1 MMDRRQPDDVSA
13 RERLPP
19 TGNLKSSIIHRYV
32 WLTLDKPLDS
42 RIATIANHARG
53 AWAGS
58 GTACIE
64 SMSEE
69 FPVADIVVQCPR
81 TGTPVPTGLK
91 TEWVF
96 LRSLPRVAIPL
107 RCPACGQ
114 THKWQ
119 PHEAWIAPTLQASAA
134 NSAAE
139 TVSAEASQ
147 R

>member
-1 MMDRRQPDDVSA
+1 MMDQRQPDDVSA
-13 RERLPP
+13 RKRIVVTDTLNFELSTAIFGHRRP
-19 TGNLKSSIIHRYV
+19 NL
-32 WLTLDKPLDS
+32 WTPAAQQS
-42 RIATIANHARG
+42 RITPM
-53 AWAGS
+53 AG
-58 GTACIE
+58 GRFNRPAFIE
-64 SMSEE
+64 SKSGE

-119 PHEAWIAPTLQASAA
+119 PHQAWIAPTLQASPAD
-134 NSAAE
+134 SGAE
-139 TVSAEASQ
+139 TANAEASP

>member
-1 MMDRRQPDDVSA
+1 MMDQRQPDDVSA
-13 RERLPP
+13 RKGLPP
-19 TGNLKSSIIHRYV
+19 TGNLKSQVIHRYIC
-32 WLTLDKPLDS
+32 LTVDKPLDS
-42 RIATIANHARG
+42 RIATIANRA
-53 AWAGS
+53 AGC
-58 GTACIE
+58 GPVRQTGLA
-64 SMSEE
+64 SMTEE

-119 PHEAWIAPTLQASAA
+119 PHEAWIAPTLQASPA
-134 NSAAE
+134 NSGVESA
-139 TVSAEASQ
+139 SAEASP

>member
-1 MMDRRQPDDVSA
+1 MMDQRQPDDVKALAGLSPIRISKPA
-13 RERLPP
+13 VIHCHIR
-19 TGNLKSSIIHRYV
+19 SSFRIV
-32 WLTLDKPLDS
+32 WTPASQQLRITLL
-42 RIATIANHARG
+42 
-53 AWAGS
+53 AG
-58 GTACIE
+58 GPVQGPVLIE

-134 NSAAE
+134 NSGLDAAS
-139 TVSAEASQ
+139 TEASQ

>member
-1 MMDRRQPDDVSA
+1 MS
-13 RERLPP
+13 E
-19 TGNLKSSIIHRYV
+19 
-32 WLTLDKPLDS
+32 
-42 RIATIANHARG
+42 
-53 AWAGS
+53 
-58 GTACIE
+58 
-64 SMSEE
+64 MSEE
-69 FPVADIVVQCPR
+69 SPVADIVVQCPR

-119 PHEAWIAPTLQASAA
+119 PHEAWIAPTLQASATNSGVETA
-134 NSAAE
+134 NAE
-139 TVSAEASQ
+139 TSP

>member
-1 MMDRRQPDDVSA
+1 MIDRRQPDDVSA
-13 RERLPP
+13 RRA
-19 TGNLKSSIIHRYV
+19 IA
-32 WLTLDKPLDS
+32 DKNFKAHSYPLSYSVTAENHLDS
-42 RIATIANHARG
+42 RIATSANRAASRWG
-53 AWAGS
+53 RSMGPS
-58 GTACIE
+58 FIE
-64 SMSEE
+64 LVSEE

-81 TGTPVPTGLK
+81 TGMPVPTGLK
-91 TEWVF
+91 TEMVF

-134 NSAAE
+134 NSGVESAN
-139 TVSAEASQ
+139 AEASP

>member
-1 MMDRRQPDDVSA
+1 VSQ
-13 RERLPP
+13 L
-19 TGNLKSSIIHRYV
+19 
-32 WLTLDKPLDS
+32 
-42 RIATIANHARG
+42 
-53 AWAGS
+53 
-58 GTACIE
+58 
-64 SMSEE
+64 SEE
-69 FPVADIVVQCPR
+69 LPVADIVVQCPR

-134 NSAAE
+134 NSGADN
-139 TVSAEASQ
+139 AEAAP

>member
-1 MMDRRQPDDVSA
+1 
-13 RERLPP
+13 
-19 TGNLKSSIIHRYV
+19 
-32 WLTLDKPLDS
+32 
-42 RIATIANHARG
+42 
-53 AWAGS
+53 
-58 GTACIE
+58 
-64 SMSEE
+64 MSEE
-69 FPVADIVVQCPR
+69 SPVADIVVQCPR

-119 PHEAWIAPTLQASAA
+119 PHEAWIAPTLQASAT
-134 NSAAE
+134 NSGVETVNAE
-139 TVSAEASQ
+139 TSP

>member
-1 MMDRRQPDDVSA
+1 MTRARLRAMSLQESSAFRLSTAIFRRRAKISGLPHRNN
-13 RERLPP
+13 RE
-19 TGNLKSSIIHRYV
+19 
-32 WLTLDKPLDS
+32 S
-42 RIATIANHARG
+42 RPREDGGRECFNDQKEMA
-53 AWAGS
+53 
-58 GTACIE
+58 
-64 SMSEE
+64 
-69 FPVADIVVQCPR
+69 VADIVVQCPR

-91 TEWVF
+91 SEWVF

-134 NSAAE
+134 NSGE
-139 TVSAEASQ
+139 ESVNAEAAP